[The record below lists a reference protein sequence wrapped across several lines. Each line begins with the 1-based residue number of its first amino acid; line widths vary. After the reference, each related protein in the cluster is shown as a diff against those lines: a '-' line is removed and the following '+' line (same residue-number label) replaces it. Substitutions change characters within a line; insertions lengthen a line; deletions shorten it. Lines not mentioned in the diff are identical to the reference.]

1 MLTNNNQCEYIP
13 IHKIK
18 TDSSHI
24 RKKPGDISQLK
35 YTVSDVGLL
44 QPILVRKSND
54 SYVIIDG
61 ERRLRAMKELA
72 ISELIVGR
80 EVIVDV
86 EETEADARFKQI
98 IANIQ
103 HEDINHFDLGH
114 AFVTLKEKYG
124 YQYREIAEIIG
135 KTPHYVTSKVG
146 LAKRLIKEVQEMAA
160 IDWEGSKCIQD
171 TLSGEDNENETYEI
185 NVKIIE
191 DIARL
196 PEEFQKTAYLTI
208 RSNEMS
214 NDEALKFL
222 RSVKKQGLVPCEGKV
237 SHDSSLQKY
246 FEKIDRDIEKLAD
259 RLKMADR
266 MSRSDLLLKLES
278 SLDKLNLLY
287 ARLKSESGTSEN
299 ERSGAFV

>member
-24 RKKPGDISQLK
+24 RKKPGDISHLK
-35 YTVSDVGLL
+35 CTVSDVGLL

-80 EVIVDV
+80 EIIVDV
-86 EETEADARFKQI
+86 DETEADARFKQI

-146 LAKRLIKEVQEMAA
+146 LAKRLIGEVQEMAA
-160 IDWEGSKCIQD
+160 IDWEESKCIQG
-171 TLSGEDNENETYEI
+171 TFSGEDDDIEAYEMNI
-185 NVKIIE
+185 KIIE

-196 PEEFQKTAYLTI
+196 PEEFQKTAYITI
-208 RSNEMS
+208 RTNEMS
-214 NDEALKFL
+214 NDDALKYL
-222 RSVKKQGLVPCEGKV
+222 RSIKKQGRVPVKV
-237 SHDSSLQKY
+237 SSDSSLQKY

-287 ARLKSESGTSEN
+287 ARLKSESGSTEQN
-299 ERSGAFV
+299 ERTGAFV